1 MASPKINPEQIART
15 FSLYVKAGVRILAWT
30 VIAVAS
36 AATTYVVVRALW
48 IAVQMTLKALGI

>member
-30 VIAVAS
+30 VIAAAS
-36 AATTYVVVRALW
+36 VATTYVVVRALW
-48 IAVQMTLKALGI
+48 IAVQMVLQALGI